1 MHMETRALA
10 ASDGTVS
17 VVPDRSSEAPADGWL
32 WVDITVGRADVADL
46 LEFTAAFELDPIA
59 VHDAVD
65 DFDLPKLDDFGSHL
79 LAIIHG
85 LADDRI
91 ESYEIDCFLTGDRAL
106 ITVHERPS
114 PAIDTLWDQVQRSRQ
129 LASGGADDLL
139 ARLADVATRRFVA
152 VIDEFENRVETL
164 IDRALAADPTIVAD
178 VTAMRRD
185 LGQIRRVT
193 HPQREAFDQMRSS
206 TSPLLSDQAR
216 RRFSDV
222 FDVAGRAAG
231 GIDNARTSLAET
243 LDAYRGAE
251 AGQATEVS
259 KVLTVYAAVMLPL
272 SLVAGIFG
280 MNFSNLPWVES
291 ENGWLIVSGIM
302 IGMALVSLGMFVSV
316 GWIRRPTAR
325 GTGQMIGRGLMEAA
339 RTPASLVGGVF
350 EVSTKTIRD
359 LPGRD
364 ATDRS

>member
-1 MHMETRALA
+1 METRALS
-10 ASDGTVS
+10 ASDG
-17 VVPDRSSEAPADGWL
+17 VVTPVAAHNPSAPTDGWL
-32 WVDITVGRADVADL
+32 WVDITVGRDDVTEL
-46 LEFTAAFELDPIA
+46 IEFASEYELDPIA
-59 VHDAVD
+59 VRDAVD

-85 LADDRI
+85 LANDRI
-91 ESYEIDCFLTGDRAL
+91 ASYEIDCFLTMDHTL
-106 ITVHERPS
+106 ITVHESESPS
-114 PAIDTLWDQVQRSRQ
+114 IDMLWEQVQRSRQ

-139 ARLADVATRRFVA
+139 ARLADVATRRFLA
-152 VIDEFENRVETL
+152 VIDEFDDRVETL
-164 IDRALAADPTIVAD
+164 IDRALTADPTVVAD
-178 VTAMRRD
+178 VTAVRRD
-185 LGQIRRVT
+185 LGRIRRVAN
-193 HPQREAFDQMRSS
+193 PQREALDQLRFS

-216 RRFSDV
+216 RRFSDA
-222 FDVAGRAAG
+222 FDVAGRAAS
-231 GIDNARTSLAET
+231 GIDGARSSLAET

-302 IGMALVSLGMFVSV
+302 AGMALVSLGMFVSV

-325 GTGQMIGRGLMEAA
+325 GTGQMIGRGLIEAA

-350 EVSTKTIRD
+350 EVSTKTIRE

-364 ATDRS
+364 HIRRG